1 MICNSK
7 LTIYHYEGLDDTTH
21 LEKWTRYNYDNV
33 WFFGGKG
40 AGINKGYDNANDVE
54 IRLPY
59 DKNTNLDISK
69 FKIGDIIVQG
79 EITLDIAT
87 QQDLKN
93 YQIYNITSINNNNF
107 GKNQHIH
114 IGGK

>member
-7 LTIYHYEGLDDTTH
+7 LTIYHQDGLDATTH

-40 AGINKGYDNANDVE
+40 AGLNKGYDNANDVE

-59 DKNTNLDISK
+59 DKNANLDISK

-79 EITLDIAT
+79 ELTLDIAT
-87 QQDLKN
+87 QQDLKD
-93 YQIYNITSINNNNF
+93 YQIYNIRSINNNNF
-107 GKNQHIH
+107 GNNQHIH

>member
-7 LTIYHYEGLDDTTH
+7 LTIYHYDGLDVATH
-21 LEKWTRYNYDNV
+21 LEKWRRFNYDNV

-40 AGINKGYDNANDVE
+40 ASLNKGYDNANDVE

-59 DKNTNLDISK
+59 DLNELDINNFS
-69 FKIGDIIVQG
+69 IGDIIVQG
-79 EITLDIAT
+79 ELAQDIAT

-93 YQIYNITSINNNNF
+93 YQVYNITSIKNNNF
-107 GKNQHIH
+107 GNSKHIH

>member
-7 LTIYHYEGLDDTTH
+7 VTIYHYDGLDSITH
-21 LEKWTRYNYDNV
+21 LEKWTRYNYDKV

-40 AGINKGYDNANDVE
+40 AGISKGYENA
-54 IRLPY
+54 
-59 DKNTNLDISK
+59 NLDISK

-79 EITLDIAT
+79 ELLINIAT

-107 GKNQHIH
+107 GYNQHIH